1 MTFQQY
7 NFTPALQ
14 RALREEGFEQP
25 TPVQQQAFPAALQ
38 RRDILGTAQTGTGK
52 TVAFLLPALH
62 LLLTTQSAK
71 RPRMV
76 VLAPTRELASQI
88 ADEARRF
95 AHFTPLRIATIV
107 GGASIKAQTKQL
119 RRGVDL
125 VVATPGRLKDHM
137 QRGNIRFTDLEILVL
152 DEADRMLDMGFL
164 PDIESIVRS
173 MPDKRQTMLFSAT
186 MPSAIQ
192 SLSYRFL
199 KNPLRIEI
207 DTAQPPQAIQ
217 QCLYPVPKH
226 LKIDLLLE
234 LLDDPKVKS
243 TLIFTRTKQ
252 EADILTRKLREAG
265 LSVVEMHGDFQQR
278 KRSQALQRF
287 RTRKARIM
295 VATNIAARGLDI
307 DDISH
312 VINFDV
318 PDEAE
323 NYVHRIGRTARLQT
337 DGVAW
342 TMVTPEDEPLIAGIE
357 YLLGKQL
364 ERKFVPGFD
373 YDVPA
378 PDWAKLSTKTLLAN
392 ARRKQ
397 SSYDRW
403 KALAR

>member
-1 MTFQQY
+1 MTFQEY

-14 RALREEGFEQP
+14 RALRKEGFEQP

-62 LLLTTQSAK
+62 LLLTTQSSK

-95 AHFTPLRIATIV
+95 ARFTPLRIATIV
-107 GGASIKAQTKQL
+107 GGASIKAQTQYL

-137 QRGNIRFTDLEILVL
+137 QRGNIRFTALEILVL

-173 MPDKRQTMLFSAT
+173 MPDERQTMLFSAT
-186 MPSAIQ
+186 MPAAIQ
-192 SLSYRFL
+192 SLSYRFI
-199 KNPLRIEI
+199 KIPLRIEI

-226 LKIDLLLE
+226 LKIGLLLE
-234 LLDDPKVKS
+234 LLDDPEVKS

-252 EADILTRKLREAG
+252 EADI
-265 LSVVEMHGDFQQR
+265 
-278 KRSQALQRF
+278 
-287 RTRKARIM
+287 
-295 VATNIAARGLDI
+295 
-307 DDISH
+307 
-312 VINFDV
+312 
-318 PDEAE
+318 
-323 NYVHRIGRTARLQT
+323 
-337 DGVAW
+337 
-342 TMVTPEDEPLIAGIE
+342 
-357 YLLGKQL
+357 
-364 ERKFVPGFD
+364 
-373 YDVPA
+373 
-378 PDWAKLSTKTLLAN
+378 
-392 ARRKQ
+392 
-397 SSYDRW
+397 
-403 KALAR
+403 